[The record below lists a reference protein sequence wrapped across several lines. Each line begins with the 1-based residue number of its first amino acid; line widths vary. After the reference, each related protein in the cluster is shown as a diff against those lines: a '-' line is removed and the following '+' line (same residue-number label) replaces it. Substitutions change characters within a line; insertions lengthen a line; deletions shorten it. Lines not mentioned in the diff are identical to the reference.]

1 MNFSQRMTEEPFYEQ
16 QAFSV
21 PQWDQDV
28 VTTTFK
34 TQKITKG
41 NFPLL
46 AWQTRSLNHWAEKWI
61 VAHKNTY
68 FW

>member
-28 VTTTFK
+28 MTTTFK

-41 NFPLL
+41 KFSFVGLTDTKFEPLG
-46 AWQTRSLNHWAEKWI
+46 QKMNSST
-61 VAHKNTY
+61 
-68 FW
+68 